1 MRGLGTGAC
10 ACPPATAVSELLRAV
25 RLARLMRGVKQSHLA
40 ELLSVT
46 QATLSRWERGTHLP
60 DPAHEVALRRW
71 LDTAGNSGADA
82 ALKRLVESS
91 AQPVHLIRDGTHQLL
106 AASAPR
112 EAAWRATANDLQGQS
127 MWRFASSEIEAVEAR
142 LGEIGWFDGISAI
155 AFQTGGNTDPLVP
168 IMPGRVLWE
177 RIRLQDG
184 TEARLVTTLADDGP
198 LPAGVRGV

>member
-1 MRGLGTGAC
+1 
-10 ACPPATAVSELLRAV
+10 VSELLRAV

-40 ELLSVT
+40 ELLAVT

-60 DPAHEVALRRW
+60 DPDHEAALRRW
-71 LDTAGNSGADA
+71 LYTAGSSGADA

-91 AQPVHLIRDGTHQLL
+91 ARPVHLIRDATHQLL
-106 AASAPR
+106 AASASR

-155 AFQTGGNTDPLVP
+155 AFHTGSNTDPLVP
-168 IMPGRVLWE
+168 IVPGRVLWE

-184 TEARLVTTLADDGP
+184 TEARLVTTLSGDGP
-198 LPAGVRGV
+198 LPPGVRGV

>member
-1 MRGLGTGAC
+1 MA
-10 ACPPATAVSELLRAV
+10 ASDLLRAV
-25 RLARLMRGVKQSHLA
+25 RLARLMRGVKQIHLA
-40 ELLSVT
+40 EILSVT

-60 DPAHEVALRRW
+60 DPDHEVALRRW
-71 LDTAGNSGADA
+71 LDAGGNSSADA

-106 AASAPR
+106 AASASR

-142 LGEIGWFDGISAI
+142 LGEIGWFDAVTAI

-168 IMPGRVLWE
+168 IVPGRVLWE

-184 TEARLVTTLADDGP
+184 TDARLVTTLSNDGP
-198 LPAGVRGV
+198 LPAGVRAV